1 MEQKEKDALK
11 LKLLRLAN
19 ELFDEAFQKCDDI
32 FFEKDIDYNITELN
46 NTKCVI
52 DGILL
57 AIKCIDED

>member
-11 LKLLRLAN
+11 LKLLRLSN
-19 ELFDEAFQKCDDI
+19 ELFNEAFKECDEII
-32 FFEKDIDYNITELN
+32 FDNSVDYNIEEL
-46 NTKCVI
+46 TKTKYII

>member
-1 MEQKEKDALK
+1 MTQKEKDALK
-11 LKLLRLAN
+11 LKLLRLSN
-19 ELFDEAFQKCDDI
+19 ELFDETFKKFNDVT
-32 FFEKDIDYNITELN
+32 FEDFADYYINELN